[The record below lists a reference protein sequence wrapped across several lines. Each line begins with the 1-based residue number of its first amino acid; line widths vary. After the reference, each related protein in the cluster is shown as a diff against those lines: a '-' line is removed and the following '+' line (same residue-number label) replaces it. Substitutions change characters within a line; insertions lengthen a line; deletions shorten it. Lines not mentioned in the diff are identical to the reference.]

1 LLAFANSG
9 KAKHRPA
16 IAQLTMESP
25 KPKTVVIVGGSLA
38 GLMHALVLLS
48 QPNPPTVR
56 ILERSPTALLHNQ
69 GAGVVAGNETR
80 EFFDKI
86 VKPGREIGVTSRQRV
101 YFRRDGEVMDGSVE
115 ERQERM
121 TSWDLLYH
129 LLRWRVEGLQSEY
142 VKGLDA
148 DNRPKASYQNG
159 CTVTAFEDSG
169 EKVKLS
175 WTQKDLGE
183 QSCEADLVIGADGA
197 SSTIRRFLLP
207 DVERKYVG
215 YVAWRGTVPET
226 RLSDQARE
234 VLEEKFAFYHS
245 TGIQILSYLIPGKN
259 GTIEPGHRLLNWVWY
274 CNYKDGSDS
283 LEELMTDVNGRR
295 HALTLPVGTM
305 NPDAW
310 LKQKAHA
317 SDVLPPQ
324 YAEAVHKTEQP
335 FIQAITD
342 VISPQNSFFDGKVLL
357 VGDALAG
364 FRPHTAASTSQA
376 AFDALKMGDWFAG
389 EIDKTTYD
397 TQVLEFAKRVQE
409 KGVMLGERSQ
419 FGRHPFAG

>member
-1 LLAFANSG
+1 MENS
-9 KAKHRPA
+9 
-16 IAQLTMESP
+16 

-69 GAGVVAGNETR
+69 GAGVVAGNETQ

-86 VKPGREIGVTSRQRV
+86 VKPGRDIAVTSQMRLYLDRIGDV
-101 YFRRDGEVMDGSVE
+101 IDGSVE
-115 ERQERM
+115 ERQQRM

-142 VKGLDA
+142 VEGLDA
-148 DNRPKASYQNG
+148 DDRPKANYQNG
-159 CTVTAFEDSG
+159 CTVTALEESG
-169 EKVKLS
+169 ERMKLF

-183 QSCEADLVIGADGA
+183 QSCEADLVIAADGG
-197 SSTIRRFLLP
+197 SSTIRRLLLP
-207 DVERKYVG
+207 DVKRKYVG

-226 RLSDQARE
+226 QLSEEAKD
-234 VLEEKFAFYHS
+234 VFVEKFPFYHS
-245 TGIQILSYLIPGKN
+245 TGVQLLGYLIPGQN
-259 GTIEPGHRLLNWVWY
+259 GSIEPGHRLLNWIWY
-274 CNYKDGSDS
+274 SNYEDGGDS

-295 HALTLPVGTM
+295 HAITLPVGTM
-305 NPDAW
+305 NPDVW
-310 LKQKAHA
+310 SKQKALA

-324 YAEAVHKTEQP
+324 YAEVVRKTEQP

-342 VISPQNSFFDGKVLL
+342 VISPQNSFFDAKVLL

-364 FRPHTAASTSQA
+364 FRPHTAASTGQA
-376 AFDALKMGDWFAG
+376 AFDAMRMGEWFGG
-389 EIDKTTYD
+389 EIDKKTYD
-397 TQVLEFAKRVQE
+397 SRILEFAKTLQE